1 MICWTLDLN
10 TSYNFDI
17 ETIQISFRRL
27 RQTYANDR
35 RLVPYFQQA
44 RFDILHNQPIINTLN
59 WNSADIIAFPHLPS
73 IDKAL
78 TFE

>member
-10 TSYNFDI
+10 SSYNFDI

-35 RLVPYFQQA
+35 RLVNDLELSYKLPKMGFFKPA
-44 RFDILHNQPIINTLN
+44 
-59 WNSADIIAFPHLPS
+59 SIAAS
-73 IDKAL
+73 EMKRDG
-78 TFE
+78 